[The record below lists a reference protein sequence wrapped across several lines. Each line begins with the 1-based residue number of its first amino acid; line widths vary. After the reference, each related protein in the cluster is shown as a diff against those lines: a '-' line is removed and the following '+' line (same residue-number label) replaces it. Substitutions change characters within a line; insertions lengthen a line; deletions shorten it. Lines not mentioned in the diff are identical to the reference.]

1 MQASGFVLA
10 GGNSSRMGRNKAY
23 LPGVFRY
30 ILDDVAENV
39 RAVTGNV
46 TLIGDP
52 HRYHEFD
59 YPCISDLRPGL
70 GPLAGLES
78 ALIHS
83 GNDLN
88 LVLACDMPAVP
99 AALLRTL
106 LERIRVSN
114 ASCVATQDVS
124 GKIHPLCAV
133 YKRECL
139 PAIQCRLDEK
149 RLSLMGLL
157 GEVSTEYVRV
167 SSVIENIN
175 TPEEWT
181 RWTSRDANTHR
192 SWQTLT

>member
-46 TLIGDP
+46 MLVGDP
-52 HRYHEFD
+52 SRYHEFD
-59 YPCISDLRPGL
+59 YPCVSDLRPGM

-83 GNDLN
+83 SNDLS
-88 LVLACDMPAVP
+88 LVVACDMPAIPSAVFQ
-99 AALLRTL
+99 TL
-106 LERIRVSN
+106 LERIRNSN
-114 ASCVATQDVS
+114 ASCVVAQDAL
-124 GKIHPLCAV
+124 GRIHPLCAV
-133 YKRECL
+133 YKRTCL

-157 GEVSTEYVRV
+157 AELSTDYVRV
-167 SSVIENIN
+167 SGVIENIN

-181 RWTSRDANTHR
+181 RWTSRDANTHE